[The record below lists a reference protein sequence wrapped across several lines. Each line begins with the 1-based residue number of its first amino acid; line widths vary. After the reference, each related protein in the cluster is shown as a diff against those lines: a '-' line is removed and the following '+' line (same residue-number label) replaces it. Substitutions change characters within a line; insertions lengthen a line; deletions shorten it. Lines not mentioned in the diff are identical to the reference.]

1 MLKRIFPIIKI
12 ALLSIVVILICC
24 FFMSKKINLDIDEC
38 FTYGLANNSFQMNVE
53 SYKEYTGE
61 EILLNYA
68 AARDGHL
75 FDVKNVFFNQ
85 KMDTHPPFY
94 FLLVNFVCSIFKNT
108 FSMWYGLSINI
119 LFMVIL
125 YWAMRA
131 LLYKVIKNNIL
142 ATTLPFFAFTLYGFI
157 NNYAFTRMY
166 VMLSAISM
174 LFILLVMNYIKKTSK
189 REANEKC
196 VDLKFLVLFYINCV
210 FGILTQYHF
219 VLIAAFFSIV
229 LAIHLLIQK
238 RYIQLILV
246 FVSGVI
252 SIITSII
259 IFPALIG
266 HIFGGANSMHSVPGL
281 AGSSTFVGNFPKL
294 FTGLYSAFLGLG
306 VIPYAMLLVIG
317 LIIYIIK
324 NNRIIKSFDTILKNN
339 YLYFLILLCVI
350 YYFIVICFTVKLSF
364 QRYLYNIYPLIFI
377 VIISPLCIIYQRI
390 NKYLF
395 FVPLVLAAIL
405 GITTT
410 HNHKPTSLNESTA
423 PFIEYLNNN
432 RDTKMILLYRTTDD
446 SLVRNSEK
454 TSLWQLPTSMYLFK
468 GMKNMTLVDISND
481 EALTNFSNPTIE
493 GHNDILLVIYTHED
507 DQKYIRYIMDKNNVS
522 EASRVYFTTYFHVY
536 RLS

>member
-174 LFILLVMNYIKKTSK
+174 LFILLVVNYIEKTSK
-189 REANEKC
+189 REANEKF

-281 AGSSTFVGNFPKL
+281 AGTSTFAKNIPAL
-294 FTGLYSAFLGLG
+294 LTGLYYAFLGPG
-306 VIPYAMLLVIG
+306 VIPYAILLVIG
-317 LIIYIIK
+317 LIIYLSRKDRIK
-324 NNRIIKSFDTILKNN
+324 KTFSTIFKNN
-339 YLYFLILLCVI
+339 YLYFLFLACVL
-350 YYFIVICFTVKLSF
+350 YYFIVICFTAKFSF
-364 QRYLYNIYPLIFI
+364 NRYLYNIYPLIFI
-377 VIISPLCIIYQRI
+377 LIISPICIIYKRV
-390 NKYLF
+390 NKYLT
-395 FVPLVLAAIL
+395 FVPIVIVAIL
-405 GITTT
+405 GIATTYS
-410 HNHKPTSLNESTA
+410 HKPATLNVDSA
-423 PFIEYLNNN
+423 PLIEYLNDN

-446 SLVRNSEK
+446 SMIRNSER
-454 TSLWQLPTSMYLFK
+454 TSLWQLPTPMYLFK
-468 GMKNMTLVDISND
+468 GMKNMTFVDISN
-481 EALTNFSNPTIE
+481 EKALTDFSNPTIE
-493 GHNDILLVIYTHED
+493 GYDDIILVIYTYED
-507 DQKYIRYIMDKNNVS
+507 DQKCILSVMEKNNVS
-522 EASRVYFTTYFHVY
+522 KSNRVSFTSYFRVY
-536 RLS
+536 RLR